1 MLRHRLSGVALLGLW
16 VLAPVPRAFATD
28 GHFLHGIGAINSA
41 MGGAGIAAP
50 ESTLGTFNLNPAGLM
65 AFDGVRME
73 FSMEMFQANRSVSST
88 VPVPPPAPDGT
99 VLSGSTRSK
108 KSFVPIP
115 AFGVTYKLP
124 DEKVV
129 LGLAG
134 IGTGGF
140 GVDYPASAVPTAP
153 GEAANPILLPQPNG
167 FGQVYSNYD
176 LLKIAAS
183 VGWAPTDDLW
193 LGAALNIDRASLAVI
208 PMPAATPDFDTNTG
222 TAFYPD
228 AGATDGAFGIGFQ
241 LGLMYRLNDIFAFG
255 AEYTS
260 EQWFRAF
267 EWNSTHANP
276 NLPTFGEPQTF
287 SFKLNVPAVVG
298 AGVGVQALPELLL
311 TADFK
316 YYFYKHTAGFEIPST
331 GPFNPDD
338 GSLVGFGWDNIYSI
352 AFGVKYEPADIIA
365 LYGGYNF
372 SDNPVPNNLS
382 MINVAAPAIMQHH
395 ISFGVGIRAT
405 SHFEITAAYYH
416 AFRNSGT
423 GPISNA
429 MGVIPNSSV
438 TNSMKEDSILLQFSY
453 VSRGSI

>member
-1 MLRHRLSGVALLGLW
+1 
-16 VLAPVPRAFATD
+16 
-28 GHFLHGIGAINSA
+28 
-41 MGGAGIAAP
+41 
-50 ESTLGTFNLNPAGLM
+50 
-65 AFDGVRME
+65 
-73 FSMEMFQANRSVSST
+73 
-88 VPVPPPAPDGT
+88 
-99 VLSGSTRSK
+99 
-108 KSFVPIP
+108 
-115 AFGVTYKLP
+115 
-124 DEKVV
+124 
-129 LGLAG
+129 
-134 IGTGGF
+134 
-140 GVDYPASAVPTAP
+140 
-153 GEAANPILLPQPNG
+153 
-167 FGQVYSNYD
+167 
-176 LLKIAAS
+176 
-183 VGWAPTDDLW
+183 
-193 LGAALNIDRASLAVI
+193 
-208 PMPAATPDFDTNTG
+208 
-222 TAFYPD
+222 
-228 AGATDGAFGIGFQ
+228 
-241 LGLMYRLNDIFAFG
+241 
-255 AEYTS
+255 
-260 EQWFRAF
+260 
-267 EWNSTHANP
+267 
-276 NLPTFGEPQTF
+276 
-287 SFKLNVPAVVG
+287 VG